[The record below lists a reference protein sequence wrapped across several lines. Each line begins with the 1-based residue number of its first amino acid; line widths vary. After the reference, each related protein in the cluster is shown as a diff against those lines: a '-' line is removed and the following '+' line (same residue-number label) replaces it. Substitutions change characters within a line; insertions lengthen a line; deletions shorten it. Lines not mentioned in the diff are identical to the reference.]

1 MAYTDLVSS
10 QVTLVPGGGNY
21 NFSFDTPIAADGSP
35 HIVSWGPQLNATAV
49 AGAMTPTNGLSGMIG
64 TLRVQVGSEIVIN
77 WNNNG
82 TPAAGT
88 LSQFG
93 AFIQRLG
100 GQDFCIT
107 DAADDLTVL
116 AELSMPVG
124 LDASKSHR
132 VNVQI
137 TLLDENAFM
146 TGQALVAANST
157 LDWTINYGVA
167 KERTIVGARQDF
179 QMTAAA
185 TRTVTVFG
193 REGFSMLGMMCAS
206 ANNNGGATAVILD
219 AIQSIRI
226 NNGAFREL
234 FVNQWRSLNNSF
246 RNPDRTSLA
255 IGNMGNV
262 TAAGVMAEQ
271 TRIAG
276 QAGSLFLNLRRISA
290 GANIDA
296 AFTYTAANGDAPLA
310 IYPVWVANIGA
321 TEAKAPRQTI
331 ITPQS
336 TTLTVE
342 DNSAN

>member
-35 HIVSWGPQLNATAV
+35 HIVTWGPQLNLTAV
-49 AGAMTPTNGLSGMIG
+49 GAMTPSNGLSGIIA

-88 LSQFG
+88 LSQLG
-93 AFIQRLG
+93 TFIQRLG
-100 GQDFCIT
+100 GGDWCIT

-116 AELSMPVG
+116 AELTMPVG

-137 TLLDENAFM
+137 TLLDENVGM
-146 TGQALVAANST
+146 TGVALVPAAST
-157 LDWTINYGVA
+157 LDWTIGFGVA

-179 QMTAAA
+179 QMTAGA

-246 RNPDRTSLA
+246 RSPDRTSLA
-255 IGNMGNV
+255 LGDVGNV
-262 TAAGVMAEQ
+262 TATGVIAEQ

-296 AFTYTAANGDAPLA
+296 AFTYTAATGDAPLA
-310 IYPVWVANIGA
+310 VYPVWVSNIGA

>member
-1 MAYTDLVSS
+1 MAYTDLISS
-10 QVTLVPGGGNY
+10 QVTLVAGGGNY

-35 HIVSWGPQLNATAV
+35 HIVSWGPQLNATA
-49 AGAMTPTNGLSGMIG
+49 AGGMTPTNGLSGIIS

-82 TPAAGT
+82 TPTAGT
-88 LSQFG
+88 LSQLG
-93 AFIQRLG
+93 CFIQRLG

-116 AELSMPVG
+116 AEMSMPVG

-137 TLLDENAFM
+137 TLLDENAGM
-146 TGQALVAANST
+146 TGVALTPASST
-157 LDWTINYGVA
+157 LDWTINFGVA

-179 QMTAAA
+179 QMTAGA
-185 TRTVTVFG
+185 TRTLTVFG
-193 REGFSMLGMMCAS
+193 KEGYSMLGMMCAS
-206 ANNNGGATAVILD
+206 ANNNGGATAVVLD
-219 AIQSIRI
+219 AIQAIRI

-262 TAAGVMAEQ
+262 NAAGVIAEQ

-310 IYPVWVANIGA
+310 VYPVWVSNIGA
-321 TEAKAPRQTI
+321 TGAKAPRQTI